1 MISLVGVFFLCF
13 PNGGPAFSF
22 DFALVNS
29 SFGSV
34 VTATGDSSSV
44 VSSSLW
50 VLHSAFTWPL
60 RLHLKEQ
67 SFLCS
72 TKSMILDSPR
82 FITWGISLRVSISFY
97 IDIFNILQLQFLS
110 SVLVAWKTFILSTVM
125 GATNQAASTSRG
137 IFEILTLDVLLPISN
152 WRMDTHSVFGVS

>member
-1 MISLVGVFFLCF
+1 
-13 PNGGPAFSF
+13 
-22 DFALVNS
+22 
-29 SFGSV
+29 
-34 VTATGDSSSV
+34 
-44 VSSSLW
+44 
-50 VLHSAFTWPL
+50 
-60 RLHLKEQ
+60 
-67 SFLCS
+67 
-72 TKSMILDSPR
+72 MILDSPR

-152 WRMDTHSVFGVS
+152 